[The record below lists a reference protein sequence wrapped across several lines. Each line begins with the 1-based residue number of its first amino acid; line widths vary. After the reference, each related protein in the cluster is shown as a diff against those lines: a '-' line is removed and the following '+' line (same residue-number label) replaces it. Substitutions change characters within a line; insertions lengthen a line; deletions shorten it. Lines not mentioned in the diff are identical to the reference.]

1 MKGIDISMHNNNI
14 NFAQVKNE
22 GINVVIIKATEGV
35 EYVDPFL
42 NQHYQGAK
50 AQDLNIG
57 FYHFMS
63 EKTSPSQQ
71 AVDFWNA
78 IKGKQFNVIPCL
90 DIETN
95 NMGRSQKQIS
105 DRCIE
110 FLTKFK
116 ALSGYDCL
124 IYTGGYFGRDNL
136 DSRVKKCKGWIAHY
150 GVNTPMQTGFAV
162 VGHQYTE
169 TGRVNGVN
177 GNVDMNNFY
186 DGIFINSSP
195 KPIQQ
200 KEENKKVENI
210 ICYLYGL
217 NKNAAEYLG
226 DFLSCSTIEAHRHY
240 NYKDVTNVFAIG
252 GDKEDYTS
260 YLNTLITGSNEYN
273 TFERTIGYILT
284 KNNIKWNVTKYI
296 ITSEEKN
303 AKNKLVIFNNHVD
316 KRAAEYLAYK
326 LNCPLKENR
335 DIDVTKYDFI
345 YLAGGGEVPKGNNI
359 RNIKGQDRY
368 LTAKEIIDFMKVL

>member
-14 NFAQVKNE
+14 NFAQVKNA

-50 AQDLNIG
+50 AQNLNIG

-95 NMGRSQKQIS
+95 NMGRSSKAIS

-116 ALSGYDCL
+116 SLSGYDCM

-136 DSRVKKCKGWIAHY
+136 DSRVKKYKGWIAHY
-150 GVNTPMQTGFAV
+150 GVNTPMQTDFSV

-169 TGRVNGVN
+169 DGRINGVSTR
-177 GNVDMNNFY
+177 VDMNNFT
-186 DGIFINSSP
+186 DGIFIGSKNTIQETKEMQIQKMLITIGYPIGPSGIDGVIGNGTITAIKAFQRDCNLTVTGSVDTKTWNKLEQEYNKKLGI
-195 KPIQQ
+195 KPNN
-200 KEENKKVENI
+200 KEEKKVE
-210 ICYLYGL
+210 
-217 NKNAAEYLG
+217 K
-226 DFLSCSTIEAHRHY
+226 
-240 NYKDVTNVFAIG
+240 
-252 GDKEDYTS
+252 
-260 YLNTLITGSNEYN
+260 
-273 TFERTIGYILT
+273 
-284 KNNIKWNVTKYI
+284 
-296 ITSEEKN
+296 
-303 AKNKLVIFNNHVD
+303 
-316 KRAAEYLAYK
+316 
-326 LNCPLKENR
+326 
-335 DIDVTKYDFI
+335 TKYDDKTIPTGESIFKI
-345 YLAGGGEVPKGNNI
+345 PGTGGYIEQATDGRLIIHKDRGNYIAIGQGYADLYWNDNKGNGG
-359 RNIKGQDRY
+359 RKR
-368 LTAKEIIDFMKVL
+368 LTD

>member
-116 ALSGYDCL
+116 VLSGYDCL

-150 GVNTPMQTGFAV
+150 GVSSPMDTGFTI

-169 TGRVNGVN
+169 DGRINGVSTR
-177 GNVDMNNFY
+177 VDLNNFT
-186 DGIFINSSP
+186 DGIFISSKNTIQETKEMKIQNMLITIGYP
-195 KPIQQ
+195 CGSSGADGIIGSGTINAIKCFQKDCNLTIDGDVGSKTWDKLVYEYNKKLGIKPNN
-200 KEENKKVENI
+200 KEEKKVERPKYDDKTMPTGESIFKIPGTTGYIEQATDGRLI
-210 ICYLYGL
+210 IHKDRG
-217 NKNAAEYLG
+217 
-226 DFLSCSTIEAHRHY
+226 
-240 NYKDVTNVFAIG
+240 NYIAIG
-252 GDKEDYTS
+252 KGFIDCY
-260 YLNTLITGSNEYN
+260 
-273 TFERTIGYILT
+273 
-284 KNNIKWNVTKYI
+284 WND
-296 ITSEEKN
+296 N
-303 AKNKLVIFNNHVD
+303 
-316 KRAAEYLAYK
+316 
-326 LNCPLKENR
+326 
-335 DIDVTKYDFI
+335 
-345 YLAGGGEVPKGNNI
+345 KGNGG
-359 RNIKGQDRY
+359 RKR
-368 LTAKEIIDFMKVL
+368 LTD